1 MRSLRI
7 CICAMLCIV
16 LVSCSNETNLE
27 NVKKG
32 KTTGAISSIATDSKK
47 MTINVMQDKMAG
59 YPQGTMGEYQRY
71 ICSDKNKLYVV
82 NNLERN
88 CSIVQ
93 LSKDGTDLATIYVNG
108 NGNIYA
114 INTHNNWIVFQLVE
128 FKDGYENYY
137 ICRIKNDGTKFK
149 KIREERINDLW
160 MYESNIFYSQY
171 TKWGGSNLYSMDID
185 GKKRKLI
192 FEMETGLEFEVVN
205 NTIYICCYDRIHE
218 SLYDCELYKMDLS
231 GAKRI
236 KVADI
241 KEAYSDT
248 IFLWGN
254 YVYYI
259 NDEQQLCKMKLD
271 SIKVEILASDVDKYC
286 VYKGY
291 IYYTTYDE
299 EPTKLYKINLSGKEK
314 KLLNKSNIV
323 KMNYFDVILD
333 DWIYFISDNML
344 IRINCV
350 GEKSEKIKLN
360 KTESR

>member
-1 MRSLRI
+1 
-7 CICAMLCIV
+7 
-16 LVSCSNETNLE
+16 
-27 NVKKG
+27 
-32 KTTGAISSIATDSKK
+32 
-47 MTINVMQDKMAG
+47 
-59 YPQGTMGEYQRY
+59 
-71 ICSDKNKLYVV
+71 
-82 NNLERN
+82 
-88 CSIVQ
+88 
-93 LSKDGTDLATIYVNG
+93 
-108 NGNIYA
+108 
-114 INTHNNWIVFQLVE
+114 
-128 FKDGYENYY
+128 
-137 ICRIKNDGTKFK
+137 
-149 KIREERINDLW
+149 
-160 MYESNIFYSQY
+160 
-171 TKWGGSNLYSMDID
+171 MDID

-205 NTIYICCYDRIHE
+205 NTIYIFCYDRIHE

-231 GAKRI
+231 GAKKI

-241 KEAYSDT
+241 MEAYSDT
-248 IFLWGN
+248 ISLWGN

-299 EPTKLYKINLSGKEK
+299 EPTKLYKVNLSGKGK